1 MIAVV
6 VVLAIAAGLFGGLV
20 LALLEDRRARAALLL
35 ELVAERD
42 TARTQLAGARA
53 RRWGRP

>member
-35 ELVAERD
+35 ELAEERD

-53 RRWGRP
+53 RRWRRA